1 MLSFQIQHNARERSW
16 QESAGSFQEL
26 QIYAF
31 GLTAVLAATTLRL
44 LFQVIFGNTAPYIFY
59 ILPIIA
65 TAAYGGFIPGLFATL
80 SSTVVLA
87 MAFLGGHALSR
98 RDALY
103 FFLFLL
109 DSLFISWLGEQM
121 LLAVRAAAGANS
133 EDEDAR
139 EPERPRILRSE
150 EQQLRANLN
159 QIVRTFRT
167 QFDRVWID
175 TVVRQVASQ
184 GRYSALIREE
194 IEESITEAMSNLG
207 SPPSAD
213 VPGSS
218 GATNSGSVA
227 NLRKRP
233 GTPGSRNCRGSLRF

>member
-1 MLSFQIQHNARERSW
+1 MLRFDERAFQV
-16 QESAGSFQEL
+16 
-26 QIYAF
+26 YAF
-31 GLTAVLAATTLRL
+31 GLTSVLAATTLRL
-44 LFQVIFGNTAPYIFY
+44 LFLMIFGSTTPYAFY

-65 TAAYGGFIPGLFATL
+65 TAVYGGLIPGLFATI
-80 SSTVVLA
+80 SSALVLA
-87 MAFLGGHALSR
+87 IAFLGGHALSR

-109 DSLFISWLGEQM
+109 DSLFISWLGGQM
-121 LLAVRAAAGANS
+121 SLAIRSAARANS
-133 EDEDAR
+133 ETEDVP

-184 GRYSALIREE
+184 RRYSALIPEQ
-194 IEESITEAMSNLG
+194 IEESITEAMSALE
-207 SPPSAD
+207 PAD
-213 VPGSS
+213 ENDDIHP
-218 GATNSGSVA
+218 
-227 NLRKRP
+227 RY
-233 GTPGSRNCRGSLRF
+233 